1 MSDLPEVK
9 ATRERAEAARH
20 KVAKYGP
27 DIKLEEYTTEAPDYE
42 EQKLADIDL
51 VDRERLLNAG
61 VDLTGSERS
70 GSFIQVDRSVIHAA
84 PTQEGIEVMSTRE
97 ALEKYDWLSEYLWKV
112 VDVDTDKYTAS
123 AELNFQDGYFVRA
136 LPGARTVF
144 PVQACLYLKS
154 EDISQNVHNIIIA
167 EEGSELHIITG
178 CATDSPESRG
188 LHVGISEFFI
198 RKNAK
203 ITFSMIHNWAPNV
216 AVRPRSGI
224 RIEEDGV
231 FLNNYICLHPVE
243 SLQLFPSAYLVGEGA
258 TARFNSVLL
267 APGGSNMDVGSRA
280 VLSAPGTRCE
290 MIARSITTGGDVINR
305 GLLVG
310 EVEGVK
316 AHLECR
322 GMILKGGGRM
332 YAVPELDGRA
342 EGVEMSHE
350 AAVGKIAQEEVEYLM
365 ARGLSEDEAVA
376 TIVRGF
382 MHVDIEGLP
391 PVLKDQ
397 IDHAIELSEQSL
409 F

>member
-1 MSDLPEVK
+1 LSEIK
-9 ATRERAEAARH
+9 KRAQAARD
-20 KVAKYGP
+20 KPARFGP
-27 DIKLEEYTTEAPDYE
+27 DIELGEYTVEAPEYQERKLE
-42 EQKLADIDL
+42 DIDI

-61 VDLTGSERS
+61 VDITGRERS

-84 PTQEGIEVMSTRE
+84 PTQEGIEVTSTRE
-97 ALEKYDWLSEYLWKV
+97 ALEKYDWLQEYLWQLV
-112 VDVDTDKYTAS
+112 QVDADKYTAS

-136 LPGARTVF
+136 MPGASTLF

-154 EDISQNVHNIIIA
+154 EDVSQNVHNIIIA

-188 LHVGISEFFI
+188 LHVGISEFYV
-198 RKNAK
+198 KKDAK
-203 ITFSMIHNWAPNV
+203 ITFSMIHNWAENV
-216 AVRPRSGI
+216 AVRPRSAI
-224 RIEEDGV
+224 RVEEGGV
-231 FLNNYICLHPVE
+231 FLNNYICMHPVQ
-243 SLQLFPSAYLVGEGA
+243 SLQLYPSAHLVGERA

-267 APGGSNMDVGSRA
+267 APEGSHMDVGSKA
-280 VLSAPGTRCE
+280 VLSAPETRCE
-290 MIARSITTGGDVINR
+290 IIARAITTGGEVINR

-310 EVEGVK
+310 EVAGVK

-322 GMILKGGGRM
+322 GMILKGGGRI
-332 YAVPELDGRA
+332 YAIPELDGKV
-342 EGVEMSHE
+342 EGVDMSHE
-350 AAVGKIAQEEVEYLM
+350 AAVGKIAREEVEYLM

-391 PVLKDQ
+391 PVLKEQ
-397 IDHAIELSEQSL
+397 IEHAIELSEKSL

>member
-1 MSDLPEVK
+1 LPEVK
-9 ATRERAEAARH
+9 DTKKRAEAAKEKPARF
-20 KVAKYGP
+20 GP
-27 DIKLEEYTTEAPDYE
+27 DVRLDEYTLEAPSYQEKKLEE
-42 EQKLADIDL
+42 IDV

-61 VDLTGSERS
+61 VDVSGKERS
-70 GSFIQVDRSVIHAA
+70 GSFIQVDSTVIHAA
-84 PTQEGIEVMSTRE
+84 PTQEGIEVTSTRD
-97 ALEKYDWLSEYLWKV
+97 ALDKYDWLEEYLWQLV
-112 VDVDTDKYTAS
+112 QVDADKYTAS

-144 PVQACLYLKS
+144 PVQACLYLKA

-188 LHVGISEFFI
+188 LHVGISEFYVK
-198 RKNAK
+198 KNAK
-203 ITFSMIHNWAPNV
+203 ITFSMIHNWAENV
-216 AVRPRSGI
+216 AVRPRSAI
-224 RIEEDGV
+224 RIEEGGV

-243 SLQLFPSAYLVGEGA
+243 SLQLFPSASLVGEGA
-258 TARFNSVLL
+258 TARFNSVLM
-267 APGGSNMDVGSRA
+267 APPGTQMDVGSRA

-290 MIARSITTGGDVINR
+290 MIARALTTGGEIISR
-305 GLLVG
+305 GLMVG
-310 EVEGVK
+310 EVKGVK

-322 GMILKGGGRM
+322 GMILKGGGRI
-332 YAVPELDGRA
+332 YAIPELDGKV
-342 EGVEMSHE
+342 EGVDMSHE
-350 AAVGKIAQEEVEYLM
+350 AAVGKIAREEVEYLM

-391 PVLKDQ
+391 PVLKEQ
-397 IDHAIELSEQSL
+397 IDHAIELSEKSL

>member
-1 MSDLPEVK
+1 MSEITKK
-9 ATRERAEAARH
+9 AQAARD
-20 KVAKYGP
+20 KPAKFGP
-27 DIKLEEYTTEAPDYE
+27 DIKLDEYTLEAPEYQE
-42 EQKLADIDL
+42 KKLEDIDV

-61 VDLTGSERS
+61 VDISGKERS
-70 GSFIQVDRSVIHAA
+70 GSFIQVDRTVIHAA
-84 PTQEGIEVMSTRE
+84 PTQEGIEVTSTRE
-97 ALEKYDWLSEYLWKV
+97 ALEKYDWLEEYLWQLV
-112 VDVDTDKYTAS
+112 QVDADKYTAS

-136 LPGARTVF
+136 MPGASTVF

-188 LHVGISEFFI
+188 LHVGISEFYVK
-198 RKNAK
+198 KNAK
-203 ITFSMIHNWAPNV
+203 ITFSMIHNWAENV
-216 AVRPRSGI
+216 AVRPRSAI
-224 RIEEDGV
+224 RIEEGGV

-243 SLQLFPSAYLVGEGA
+243 SLQLYPSAFLVGEGA
-258 TARFNSVLL
+258 TARFNSVLM
-267 APGGSNMDVGSRA
+267 APEGSHMDVGSRA
-280 VLSAPGTRCE
+280 VLSAPETRCE
-290 MIARSITTGGDVINR
+290 IIARAITTGGEVINR

-310 EVEGVK
+310 EVPGVK

-322 GMILKGGGRM
+322 GMILKGGGRI
-332 YAVPELDGRA
+332 YAIPELDGQV
-342 EGVEMSHE
+342 EGVDMSHE

-365 ARGLSEDEAVA
+365 ARGLTEDEAVA

-391 PVLKDQ
+391 PVLKEQ
-397 IDHAIELSEQSL
+397 IDHAIELSEKSL